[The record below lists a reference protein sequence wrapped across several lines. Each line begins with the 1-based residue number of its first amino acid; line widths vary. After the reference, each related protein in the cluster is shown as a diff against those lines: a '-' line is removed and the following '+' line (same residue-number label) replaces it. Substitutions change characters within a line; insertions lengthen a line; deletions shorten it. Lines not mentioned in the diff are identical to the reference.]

1 MGKEIEMEKIK
12 EVVEVVLIGLGLF
25 WVWIW
30 FMLQASDLNKV
41 ASSWM

>member
-1 MGKEIEMEKIK
+1 MEKIK

-30 FMLQASDLNKV
+30 FMLQVSDLNKV

>member
-1 MGKEIEMEKIK
+1 MEKIK